1 MSLTK
6 TWQRVLLTVPL
17 LFLMAAGSGAT
28 LLMEENFDYA
38 VGQLTDNG
46 GGANVSGGNWVD
58 FSGTGNYVSVT
69 AGSLSYT
76 DYLSSGTG
84 NKIAVV
90 SATTSAEDVYR
101 QFATQG
107 ASSTTHI
114 GFLLNLA
121 NTTGLTANS
130 STTGDY
136 FVSLLPSASITS
148 YVGRITIRLGSA
160 AGTYQLGIRATSSNT
175 EAVWL
180 TNNLTPGVTYLVV
193 MAYQLNPDHCWLWIN
208 PTLSGS
214 QPVADIEQAA
224 AATVTDI
231 GRVAIRQG
239 YTAGPPALATPNAD
253 IDGFRVG
260 TSWADISGTNPTG
273 PNVLSTT
280 PANGASGVLPQAM
293 VSVTFDRPLNWT
305 TMDTSSFMVNGK
317 RQAYYPADSIRPA
330 ANSTTYTY
338 YVRDSL
344 LLADTVTVTLTTA
357 IVDTAGENLAV
368 PYVWQFQT
376 FVPDTTPP
384 LVLSTVPTDGQ
395 INVQVSSSVTVN
407 FSEALLPSTVDTAAF
422 FLTGRRAA
430 RYRIKT
436 PVLSNGNTRVTIQP
450 LDSFLLRDTVTVGIL
465 PSLTDSSGNALRDT
479 SFSFST
485 RNNPNLTVF
494 DIQYTTDPS
503 GNSPYSGQNVTVSG
517 VVTGV
522 VRVGNSKGMYFIQ
535 DGTGPWNGVYC
546 YDRDRFPEEGDS
558 VKVSGTVIE
567 YFGLTEIS
575 PVSGFQLLKKGTLV
589 PDPVVLPTDSLSSNN
604 PNAEAYEG
612 VLVATNRVNVT
623 SLPNSYYEWDVN
635 DGSGPCIM
643 DDFLDSLSHMGYTP
657 VIGDSLIRVQG
668 IFHSSF
674 GWKIEHRFPRDIVQF
689 KPVKMLSSL
698 PAQGNI
704 NVPTQVGIRLNF
716 DKPLDQATIIVANF
730 SVNGSSS
737 AAHDLS
743 LSYNSADYSIRLI
756 PTAAFSAG
764 ETVSVWISHS
774 LRDTLGFYLDGNQN
788 GTASNDS
795 LDDISF
801 SFVTLL
807 NPTRIAEVQKPGS
820 DGFTP
825 LLVGQTVTVEGIVS
839 GPDMYF
845 TSSTASTASW
855 YLDDGTGGVNV
866 YGGTK
871 GQFVLGRRAVVT
883 GKVTEY
889 NGVTEVAS
897 TAAQIALWDWA
908 DQPVSPR
915 MMIYNQLLGETIE
928 GQLASVE
935 GTISSIPAYAGGGYN
950 MEMRNGNA
958 PIAVRIVEIS
968 GFDMSPMT
976 YGAKVRVTGI
986 VSQYDKEFPYNS
998 GYQLVPRFAQDYFYN
1013 GVLYP
1018 PDIEVLFDSTAA
1030 SASSQIV
1037 SVKPNPFSPEWGE
1050 VGIIEINAP
1059 DTDHLTLRIY
1069 DLKGRLVKT
1078 CLNNVPG
1085 GHQYYYWNG
1094 TDNSNRRTN
1103 IGMYI
1108 AHLRSVTAEGG
1119 ISDKTKIIVL
1129 GTPLK

>member
-1 MSLTK
+1 MALTK

-28 LLMEENFDYA
+28 LLMEENFNYSA
-38 VGQLTDNG
+38 GRLKT
-46 GGANVSGGNWVD
+46 VSGDSWVWI
-58 FSGTGNYVSVT
+58 SGDTITSYLRVGE
-69 AGSLSYT
+69 GSLSYSG
-76 DYLSSGTG
+76 YLSSGVG
-84 NKIAVV
+84 NKATLIN
-90 SATTSAEDVYR
+90 SAAEDAYR
-101 QFATQG
+101 QFSAQATG
-107 ASSTTHI
+107 SAVFVS
-114 GFLLNLA
+114 FLFKMENLN
-121 NTTGLTANS
+121 GLQADTS
-130 STTGDY
+130 IYGDY
-136 FVSLLPSASITS
+136 LAALLPSTS
-148 YVGRITIRLGSA
+148 TTAYVARISA
-160 AGTYQLGIRATSSNT
+160 KRSATAGAFKLGIRASGITGAPATAWASDD
-175 EAVWL
+175 L
-180 TNNLTPGVTYLVV
+180 IPGTTYLVAV
-193 MAYQLNPDHCWLWIN
+193 KYALISGSANDSVYIWIN
-208 PTLSGS
+208 PSLGPSQPATQVHQIISGS
-214 QPVADIEQAA
+214 DPGDIARLA
-224 AATVTDI
+224 L
-231 GRVAIRQG
+231 RQG
-239 YTAGPPALATPNAD
+239 TYTPNAD
-253 IDGFRVG
+253 IDGIRIG
-260 TSWADISGTNPTG
+260 TSWSDISGTNPTG

-280 PANGASGVLPQAM
+280 PANGASGVPTHSA
-293 VSVTFDRPLNWT
+293 VSVTFDRKINWAI
-305 TMDTSSFMVNGK
+305 MDTTSFKVNGK

-330 ANSTTYTY
+330 ANSTSYTY

-344 LLADTVTVTLTTA
+344 LLKDTITVTLTTA

-450 LDSFLLRDTVTVGIL
+450 IDSFLLRDTVTVGIL

-503 GNSPYSGQNVTVSG
+503 GNSPYAGQTVTVTG
-517 VVTGV
+517 VVTGITP
-522 VRVGNSKGMYFIQ
+522 RGKYKGCYFIQ
-535 DGTGPWNGVYC
+535 DGCGPWNGIYC
-546 YDRDRFPEEGDS
+546 FDPGRFPSLGDS
-558 VKVSGTVIE
+558 VRITGAISEYYGTTELETDYYTVI
-567 YFGLTEIS
+567 
-575 PVSGFQLLKKGTLV
+575 KKECRL
-589 PDPVVLPTDSLSSNN
+589 PDPVILPTDSLISHNN
-604 PNAEAYEG
+604 SVEKYEG
-612 VLVATNRVNVT
+612 VLVATNKVNVRT
-623 SLPNSYYEWDVN
+623 APNYYSEWAVSDSLFPLTADSCLV
-635 DGSGPCIM
+635 
-643 DDFLDSLSHMGYTP
+643 DDFVDSLIYLGYTP
-657 VIGDSLIRVQG
+657 VPGDSLVSVRGIVQHTYG
-668 IFHSSF
+668 Y
-674 GWKIEHRFPRDIVQF
+674 KIEPRFPKDIVQF

-743 LSYNSADYSIRLI
+743 LIYNSADYSIRLI

-855 YLDDGTGGVNV
+855 YLDDGTGGVNI

-889 NGVTEVAS
+889 NGVTEVVS

-958 PIAVRIVEIS
+958 PVAVRIAEIS

-976 YGAKVRVTGI
+976 YGAKIRATGI
-986 VSQYDKEFPYNS
+986 VSQYDKTAPYNS
-998 GYQLVPRFAQDYFYN
+998 GYQLVPRFAQDYYYN

-1018 PDIEVLFDSTAA
+1018 PDIDILVDSTAA
-1030 SASSQIV
+1030 SASAEFV
-1037 SVKPNPFSPEWGE
+1037 SIKPNPFSPEWGE
-1050 VGIIEINAP
+1050 VGVIEINAP
-1059 DTDHLTLRIY
+1059 ADHHLTLRIY
-1069 DLKGRLVKT
+1069 DLKGRLVKSL
-1078 CLNNVPG
+1078 LNNKPG
-1085 GHQYYYWNG
+1085 GFQPVPWDGKDHMG
-1094 TDNSNRRTN
+1094 RRAA
-1103 IGMYI
+1103 IGIYI
-1108 AHLRSVTAEGG
+1108 AHLRSVTAQGS